1 MPKSDPFAED
11 KKFLATTYPVMHF
24 LCCEPELSL
33 FDKAPLVAVNAM
45 QLLHPLICCAPLHVN
60 ACLERQWLV
69 SKYQRLVRQ
78 MMQCLD
84 ASQRLEWIM
93 PSFLGASSRCTE
105 DLLAGWSHWSVTG
118 RMIMAT
124 EFCD

>member
-1 MPKSDPFAED
+1 VPKSDPFAED

-60 ACLERQWLV
+60 ACLEKQWLV

-84 ASQRLEWIM
+84 ASQWLE
-93 PSFLGASSRCTE
+93 PLVS
-105 DLLAGWSHWSVTG
+105 DWSNDYG
-118 RMIMAT
+118 
-124 EFCD
+124 D